1 MSRDERHGYDERGRP
16 GRSHRRWRNH
26 IKAMRD
32 RARRLEDRE
41 AAEAGLHG
49 SDCGEAL
56 AGATVD
62 PGWRTPTVLA
72 IARHIRSSRDG
83 SALPVLADAL
93 EEAGCGD
100 QNILTHCRDDTGRAT
115 GCWIVNLLL
124 KGTRRAGS

>member
-1 MSRDERHGYDERGRP
+1 MSRDQRNGYDERGRP
-16 GRSHRRWRNH
+16 GRSHRRWRGH

-32 RARRLEDRE
+32 RVRRKEDRE

-49 SDCGEAL
+49 SDCGEAP
-56 AGATVD
+56 ADTVIH
-62 PGWRTPTVLA
+62 PAWRTPTVLA

-93 EEAGCGD
+93 EEAGCPD
-100 QNILTHCRDDTGRAT
+100 ETLLAHCRDDTGHGA

-124 KGTRRAGS
+124 KGTRRGGA